1 MAFNFPFNFL
11 RPSSPSLLPSVTA
24 QSRHRFYMA
33 SHKFQSQ
40 STEAKAKSS
49 EEKITF
55 EIIVNM
61 NKKRKKRSLSYE
73 TVKLD
78 ENETRKSRTTTRT
91 TTTAMS
97 IQLKARLGCCL
108 FFKGG
113 NVKKIDFPPL
123 PCFLPPSC
131 NKFRENFHLIFRSFH
146 VHVDVAVVVFLL
158 HFRFD
163 VSPDNVALLCEDSL
177 RDGWQQFLQSSSLL
191 LWDLTSFKLRRK
203 NTKKL

>member
-1 MAFNFPFNFL
+1 MLQRNIIFTLLCWRQKKLHKCNPHAPYERKLIISMAFNFPFNFL

-49 EEKITF
+49 KEKITF

-61 NKKRKKRSLSYE
+61 NKKRERRSLSYE

-108 FFKGG
+108 F
-113 NVKKIDFPPL
+113 
-123 PCFLPPSC
+123 S
-131 NKFRENFHLIFRSFH
+131 RAE
-146 VHVDVAVVVFLL
+146 
-158 HFRFD
+158 
-163 VSPDNVALLCEDSL
+163 
-177 RDGWQQFLQSSSLL
+177 
-191 LWDLTSFKLRRK
+191 T
-203 NTKKL
+203 